1 MWLPLAP
8 EPQEMPLV
16 LSGQPSPCFPR
27 WVLRHRPALPGQP
40 WKQRL
45 SHTQLG
51 PCTLLSSIL
60 PVGSC
65 QEAWLRPPAVTCL
78 PSRSGPSLSSGGKI
92 VSSRAPGALEVLSK
106 CLLGGPGSPRPS
118 SLRKPR
124 LARPSSVPPS
134 LSPLCVWL
142 WSLGGDAGQEWGK
155 SHWRGSQLIEQ
166 GKHGCNALQH
176 KLESS
181 CFLVLREG
189 R

>member
-8 EPQEMPLV
+8 EPREMPLV

-106 CLLGGPGSPRPS
+106 YLLGGPGSAPWLPPPQQPQKAPPGPAILCPS
-118 SLRKPR
+118 FPK
-124 LARPSSVPPS
+124 PS
-134 LSPLCVWL
+134 LCVAVESRRGRWPGMGQVPLEGLTV
-142 WSLGGDAGQEWGK
+142 DRAGKAWVQRTATQARK
-155 SHWRGSQLIEQ
+155 
-166 GKHGCNALQH
+166 
-176 KLESS
+176 
-181 CFLVLREG
+181 
-189 R
+189 